1 MLNCAK
7 QEAVRA
13 SESPVIRRATVALLV
28 ITLVAGTIIIDG
40 VFARIYFYA
49 NRVRLENAAS
59 AAVIA
64 GSMYLPGNPT
74 MALKTARHY
83 ASLNGMRPE
92 EIVAATLAPDNSSIS
107 ITLKRAI
114 PFYLSGAGVGQ
125 PTRPVIAT
133 EVAHAP
139 PAVRGE
145 ARPPGLP
152 VPRSHSYDL

>member
-1 MLNCAK
+1 MVTMA
-7 QEAVRA
+7 
-13 SESPVIRRATVALLV
+13 
-28 ITLVAGTIIIDG
+28 AGMIIIDG

-49 NRVRLENAAS
+49 NRIRLENAAG

-64 GSMYLPGNPT
+64 GAMYLPGNPQ

-92 EIVAATLAPDNSSIS
+92 EIVAATIAPDNSSIT

-114 PFYLSGAGVGQ
+114 PFYLSGAGVVQ

-133 EVAHAP
+133 EMAHAP
-139 PAVRGE
+139 PAVRSE
-145 ARPPGLP
+145 VHPPGLP
-152 VPRSHSYDL
+152 VPRSYSYDL